1 MKKLIALVLF
11 IATLAMGWTFYGHQ
25 SLNGLGVTQLFT
37 ASNAG
42 IYFING
48 QLTLPQLSSTGGNDY
63 SKVVATVSKNYATAV
78 YTGTAGASGFQIPQ
92 LTLAAGDTVAVTLS
106 VTPTSVSPDS
116 VLNAVRGE
124 VYYGNAF

>member
-1 MKKLIALVLF
+1 MKKLFAVILF
-11 IATLAMGWTFYGHQ
+11 VCTFAMAWTFYGHQ

-48 QLTLPQLSSTGGNDY
+48 QLTLPQMSQNGGTGY

-78 YTGTAGASGFQIPQ
+78 YTGEAGATGFQIPQ

-116 VLNAVRGE
+116 VINAVRGE